1 MSIRNRPYLGGF
13 LLNKTL
19 VKHTPDTLVYINGM
33 TEFATCTSCTKL
45 LDFNKY
51 ITQVSC
57 DASTEPNATGNVTL
71 TVPPHE
77 LERFRHNGNYVL
89 QPGLEVTIFM
99 RGYFPMRDFGG
110 FGQEVEFDEFDPNGV
125 PMYPYY
131 QVFRGV
137 VVNTTHDFS
146 GGFYTASLSCQNLL
160 YFWQNLHLSVNGAV
174 FGPKSAGMGVDPSLI
189 GHSFTKINP
198 YAIIYTLVKVGFG
211 AAYGVDFQL
220 SRAQNINARTDNHD
234 TSMYQHMAEWW
245 EKRWTEN
252 SGALRMYGIDGSMF
266 NNAQQA
272 YLGAWSDN
280 TSKGFKAR
288 MSNLHQTLVRSTD
301 FNPDST
307 AAAKIIARKTLFSQ
321 VMTKATLVVDD
332 TKTGRSVSVV
342 DDVVKMQ
349 AFVFDIGKLGHV
361 NMFETEYMSKLQIA
375 QAVTEITGFEFYQDV
390 DGDLVFKPPMYN
402 LDTRDD
408 PVYRI
413 KDRDL
418 ISVSETESEPQAT
431 MIKAS
436 GSHFANMAGHGVE
449 GWMGVGAVYVDYRL
463 VAKFGY
469 KEESIETNY
478 LNNRYQI
485 YITAINR
492 LDIANV
498 GVKSAQITIPIR
510 PELRPGYPVYIET
523 LDSFFYAQSISH
535 SFAPGS
541 DCTTTIQGV
550 AKRSRWFPP
559 IKGPTEGVNV
569 IGNMDLGGAGKH
581 PSRPLMVYPEDIEGG
596 EDENQGP
603 PRMVGL
609 PNVVMALDSS
619 DIDPASYGVALP
631 LTPEQCVRK
640 SLLSGFLHAHPGVL
654 GSETKYSISDGT
666 RDPPRFTKEEI
677 VSVFN
682 SINEALD
689 AGGSLPEPD
698 QNNKL
703 SALLIAVLQQFDP
716 DIEEAEAL
724 QNWLYIQT
732 SLKAKFAPGAA
743 LTGRYRYYSCSA
755 PNPEDQSPNNTIFDV
770 KDKKIKVKEVAPG
783 SSTLPVFRY
792 SEVDGRTI
800 IKKGTPDRFFEIKA
814 LTGGKVSPEGSTVRV
829 TTKSVSTAEIFYVTF
844 MTHTRTANYTLSAVT
859 GKPANRGRDFRING
873 ENFEKIVVDR
883 LLKNADTDSDENVG
897 DRFSDIAKTL
907 VDAINTWISAVK
919 SKGGTVGDDVDG
931 ALAEFQ
937 KITTV
942 SHTTTEINSN
952 RPDQNM
958 MAALAVSF
966 GPQYKTAAVKVG
978 AAGAKAITAGNY
990 EELMESRAVFLEAVA
1005 GSGVDVPGG
1014 SPAKVTV
1021 GTQFEDDTTLYS
1033 PVFPVSDGEGFSL
1046 VGSMP
1051 YGRGITVSKYASLL
1065 DSSRQV
1071 EDTGDVAADSETAR
1085 KAIDGHSVL
1094 MGNMDAIQEFY
1105 VSVFAVSGNNPTGN
1119 LTALAEVIG
1128 LSPSAQ
1134 AAAAASLGSNS
1145 LEGLTVAN
1153 AVQIISHSDDKSSQA
1168 FIRNSPVTSFFRGQS
1183 ITESVAVSGLAGL
1196 EPENNAVCVCKG
1208 AEQDYFLMAFS
1219 QEYVALYGTE
1229 DAVEGFESEE
1239 IYYKGEQWKQSRDAM
1254 SGEVLDSRNSNLA
1267 ERFTRSNV
1275 ENRISSGVAGLSQ
1288 SITQAAEGDL
1298 GLEET

>member
-1 MSIRNRPYLGGF
+1 
-13 LLNKTL
+13 
-19 VKHTPDTLVYINGM
+19 M
-33 TEFATCTSCTKL
+33 T
-45 LDFNKY
+45 
-51 ITQVSC
+51 
-57 DASTEPNATGNVTL
+57 
-71 TVPPHE
+71 
-77 LERFRHNGNYVL
+77 R
-89 QPGLEVTIFM
+89 
-99 RGYFPMRDFGG
+99 
-110 FGQEVEFDEFDPNGV
+110 
-125 PMYPYY
+125 
-131 QVFRGV
+131 
-137 VVNTTHDFS
+137 
-146 GGFYTASLSCQNLL
+146 
-160 YFWQNLHLSVNGAV
+160 
-174 FGPKSAGMGVDPSLI
+174 
-189 GHSFTKINP
+189 
-198 YAIIYTLVKVGFG
+198 
-211 AAYGVDFQL
+211 
-220 SRAQNINARTDNHD
+220 
-234 TSMYQHMAEWW
+234 
-245 EKRWTEN
+245 
-252 SGALRMYGIDGSMF
+252 
-266 NNAQQA
+266 
-272 YLGAWSDN
+272 
-280 TSKGFKAR
+280 
-288 MSNLHQTLVRSTD
+288 
-301 FNPDST
+301 
-307 AAAKIIARKTLFSQ
+307 
-321 VMTKATLVVDD
+321 ATLVVNNPSNP
-332 TKTGRSVSVV
+332 KSSVSVV

-349 AFVFDIGKLGHV
+349 AFVFDIGKLGQV

-390 DGDLVFKPPMYN
+390 DGDLVFKPAMYN

-485 YITAINR
+485 YITAVNR
-492 LDIANV
+492 LDIANI

-559 IKGPTEGVNV
+559 IKGPTEGINV
-569 IGNMDLGGAGKH
+569 IGNMDLGGAGKY
-581 PSRPLMVYPEDIEGG
+581 PSRPLMVYPEDIEGNS
-596 EDENQGP
+596 DENQGP

-631 LTPEQCVRK
+631 LTPEQYVRK
-640 SLLSGFLHAHPGVL
+640 SLLSGFLHQHPGVL
-654 GSETKYSISDGT
+654 GADPTYSISDGT
-666 RDPPRFTKEEI
+666 REPERFTKSDIVTVFEEI
-677 VSVFN
+677 
-682 SINEALD
+682 NEVLD
-689 AGGSLPEPD
+689 AGGSLPEPNPND
-698 QNNKL
+698 RL
-703 SALLIAVLQQFDP
+703 STLLVAVLQQFDP

-755 PNPEDQSPNNTIFDV
+755 PNSEDQSPNNTIFDV
-770 KDKKIKVKEVAPG
+770 KNKEIKVKEVAPG
-783 SSTLPVFRY
+783 SGNLPVFRY
-792 SEVDGRTI
+792 SEENGRTI
-800 IKKGTPDRFFEIKA
+800 IKKGAPNRFFEIKA
-814 LTGGKVSPEGSTVRV
+814 LTDGQASPKNAREGSII

-844 MTHTRTANYTLSAVT
+844 MTHTRTANVSLSVVT
-859 GKPANRGRDFRING
+859 GKRDKRGVDYTLNG
-873 ENFEKIVVDR
+873 SNFEKIVVDR
-883 LLKNADTDSDENVG
+883 LLKNADTASDKTVG
-897 DRFSDIAKTL
+897 ERFSDIAKTL

-919 SKGGTVGDDVDG
+919 SKGGTVGDDVAG
-931 ALAEFQ
+931 GLADFQ
-937 KITTV
+937 KITEV
-942 SHTTTEINSN
+942 SLTATGINPN
-952 RPDQNM
+952 KADQSV

-978 AAGAKAITAGNY
+978 SAGAAVITADNY
-990 EELMESRAVFLEAVA
+990 EELMESRAVFLETVA

-1021 GTQFEDDTTLYS
+1021 GTQFEDGTTLYS

-1071 EDTGDVAADSETAR
+1071 EDTGDVVADAETAR
-1085 KAIDGHSVL
+1085 KAIDGNSVL

-1105 VSVFAVSGNNPTGN
+1105 VSVYAVIERNPGGK
-1119 LTALAEVIG
+1119 LEVLADTIG
-1128 LSPSAQ
+1128 LSPDAQ
-1134 AAAAASLGSNS
+1134 AAAAASLGSGS
-1145 LEGLTVAN
+1145 LEGLTVAD
-1153 AVQIISHSDDKSSQA
+1153 AVQIISHSEDKSSKA

-1196 EPENNAVCVCKG
+1196 EPENNTVCVCKG

-1219 QEYVALYGTE
+1219 QEYVDLYGAE

-1288 SITQAAEGDL
+1288 SIAQAAEGDL
-1298 GLEET
+1298 ELEET